1 MARGR
6 GPGLTARPAG
16 PTARVLLVVTGVL
29 ALVVRLGPVIAAGA
43 LRGAMSYDEGVHLQ
57 VAQRLLAG
65 QLPYR
70 DVLFVHPPGVV
81 LAQVPIAWLG
91 RLVGE
96 PDALAVSRCL
106 VAVIGALTAVLV
118 ARLLLPRGLLA
129 AGAGGL
135 VAALFSPAVASER
148 VALLEPALSL
158 GLVVALS
165 ALAALGRPGALVLRG
180 PGAASPGRPA
190 PAGAA
195 GLSRRALG
203 VGGLALG
210 LAAAVKVWAVI
221 DVVLVVAIVTL
232 RHGRSAAWRWLA
244 WSAVALVVVAGPFAV
259 LAPGAMWRDVVTAQ
273 LHRPRQTGF
282 SGAQI
287 GGLVALVAAAV
298 LVLVAWR
305 RTRLRSWR
313 RIPALPD
320 PAWWL
325 VIGVV
330 HAAALLAAPSH
341 YLHYNA
347 FLTVPAA
354 LCLGA
359 GMAWAAGRVTGRTSA
374 VGLGAVLAGLVATLV
389 LMLPAVTPGARV
401 SMTVL
406 DREATGC
413 VWVRDVQFLMVAD
426 LSGRQIEQGCPGQPD
441 LFGLTMATDSAPDPA
456 AALASLDVRVAGQLA
471 ASGAAF
477 LRASE
482 PLVDLGPVARAYLLG
497 HFTPGPTTGSVQVW
511 RRSFPLGPRS

>member
-6 GPGLTARPAG
+6 GPGLTARPPVPA
-16 PTARVLLVVTGVL
+16 ARLLLVATGVL
-29 ALVVRLGPVIAAGA
+29 ALAVRLGPVIAAGA

-65 QLPYR
+65 RLTYR

-91 RLVGE
+91 GLVGE

-106 VAVIGALTAVLV
+106 VGVIGAVTAVLV

-129 AGAGGL
+129 AAAGGV

-165 ALAALGRPGALVLRG
+165 AVAALARPGA
-180 PGAASPGRPA
+180 AALDRPA
-190 PAGAA
+190 PGGVVRA
-195 GLSRRALG
+195 SRRALA
-203 VGGLALG
+203 VGGIALG
-210 LAAAVKVWAVI
+210 LATSVKVWALI
-221 DVVLVVAIVTL
+221 DVVLVVALVAL

-244 WSAVALVVVAGPFAV
+244 WSAVAFVVVAGPFAA
-259 LAPGAMWRDVVTAQ
+259 LAPSAMWHDVVSAQ
-273 LHRPRQTGF
+273 LHRPRQTGV

-287 GGLVALVAAAV
+287 VGLMALVAVAA
-298 LVLVAWR
+298 LVLVTWR
-305 RTRLRSWR
+305 RTRFRSWS

-325 VIGVV
+325 VIGLV

-347 FLTVPAA
+347 FLTVPVA

-359 GMAWAAGRVTGRTSA
+359 GVGWAAGRAGRRASA
-374 VGLGAVLAGLVATLV
+374 LGLGGVLVALVVTLV

-401 SMTVL
+401 SRALL
-406 DREATGC
+406 DRAATGC

-426 LSGRQIEQGCPGQPD
+426 LSRRQIEQGCPGQPD
-441 LFGLTMATDSAPDPA
+441 LFGLMMATDSDPDPA
-456 AALASLDVRVAGQLA
+456 AALASLDTVVAGQLA
-471 ASGAAF
+471 ASGTAF
-477 LRASE
+477 LRASN
-482 PLVDLGPVARAYLLG
+482 PLVDLGPVSRRYLLG
-497 HFTPGPTTGSVQVW
+497 HFAPGPTTGSIQVW
-511 RRSFPLGPRS
+511 RRSVPRGPSS